1 MPDISDAGE
10 FGKLPT
16 SRGRAARPLAVPGGF
31 DRLVFGYVLLSDG
44 LGALMRTSTMS
55 DHKRP
60 TRVRGGVSMT
70 RQAIIDRSEPI
81 GTTRTNG
88 DVIES
93 ELYASAREA
102 GVACFAEPELDEDDD
117 D

>member
-1 MPDISDAGE
+1 
-10 FGKLPT
+10 
-16 SRGRAARPLAVPGGF
+16 
-31 DRLVFGYVLLSDG
+31 
-44 LGALMRTSTMS
+44 
-55 DHKRP
+55 
-60 TRVRGGVSMT
+60 MT
-70 RQAIIDRSEPI
+70 RQAIIDRSDAI